1 VIFLD
6 SRYVIFT
13 VGVWLL
19 FMVIAIIN
27 AGIRNG
33 VYKPIVG
40 DLAAH
45 QISSIIFIVAIFLVT
60 YFALR
65 FSNLA
70 LTDTQS
76 LYIGIVWLIFTIL
89 FEFVAGHYVF
99 GNPWENLIKDYN
111 LLEGRIWSLVLLT
124 IVLSPYITNRLQ

>member
-1 VIFLD
+1 
-6 SRYVIFT
+6 
-13 VGVWLL
+13 
-19 FMVIAIIN
+19 MVIAIVN
-27 AGIRNG
+27 AGIRNA
-33 VYKPIVG
+33 VYKPHLG

-45 QISSIIFIVAIFLVT
+45 QISSIIFILAIFAVT
-60 YFALR
+60 YSALR
-65 FSNLA
+65 FSNLV

-76 LYIGIVWLIFTIL
+76 LYIGIVWLILTIL

-124 IVLSPYITNRLQ
+124 ILLSPYITNKLQ

>member
-1 VIFLD
+1 
-6 SRYVIFT
+6 
-13 VGVWLL
+13 
-19 FMVIAIIN
+19 MVIAIVN
-27 AGIRNG
+27 AGLRNG

-45 QISSIIFIVAIFLVT
+45 QISSIIFIMAILIVT

-70 LTDTQS
+70 LTDIQS

-89 FEFVAGHYVF
+89 FEFIAGHYVF
-99 GNPWENLIKDYN
+99 GNLWENLIRDYN

-124 IVLSPYITNRLQ
+124 IVLAPYITNKLQ